1 MNISI
6 SKEIFIFLK
15 ATVIYYIA
23 KKLDIMDVYV
33 IFMLVRIMV
42 NVRDMVEK
50 VEE

>member
-6 SKEIFIFLK
+6 SKEILIFLT
-15 ATVIYYIA
+15 ASAIYYIA

-42 NVRDMVEK
+42 NVRDLEEK
-50 VEE
+50 

>member
-6 SKEIFIFLK
+6 SKEIFIFLM

-23 KKLDIMDVYV
+23 KKLDIMDIYV

-42 NVRDMVEK
+42 KVRDLEEK
-50 VEE
+50 